1 MYDDIKYDD
10 NVCVLLLFHIHTHTF
25 SLWVITNFF
34 FFRLTHS
41 LIISALC
48 VCVCVKLGY
57 LSMCMSPRPHEK
69 RQRERERE
77 SMQRVRTI
85 GSKLPLRCQGGKR
98 GGRHGSR
105 GWDWFYNALEER
117 KVRFL
122 RYRYRRRYS
131 REF

>member
-1 MYDDIKYDD
+1 
-10 NVCVLLLFHIHTHTF
+10 
-25 SLWVITNFF
+25 
-34 FFRLTHS
+34 
-41 LIISALC
+41 
-48 VCVCVKLGY
+48 VCVKLCDIY
-57 LSMCMSPRPHEK
+57 LCVSPVQVQATREEAE
-69 RQRERERE
+69 RERERE